1 MNLGERYIVLTVL
14 FSNISEFENFQN
26 KRGEN
31 IFMSEAKQLTYT
43 FCISFINLFFF
54 FLPSCHHL
62 KIIVILVSLAMLY

>member
-1 MNLGERYIVLTVL
+1 MNLGERYIVLTIL

-26 KRGEN
+26 KQGEN

-43 FCISFINLFFF
+43 FCISFINPFFF
-54 FLPSCHHL
+54 PPKLSSS